1 MISQIVGVTV
11 PGFAIGA
18 VFMALANRRAD
29 TATARARWTKL
40 AVFFLI
46 VHAVLGVCWL
56 GRPWVTILMLVI
68 VAAGSHELW
77 QAWQRMRRPRPSR
90 AWALF
95 AISAALA
102 IACSWLLPPA
112 VFAFLFLVTAAC
124 DGFSQVV
131 GQLIGRRRLAPGLS
145 PGKTVEGL
153 AGGLVAAVVVA
164 LLARHAL
171 IGGTVAWTAALA
183 VLVGLAGLGGDL
195 AASWAK
201 RRAGL
206 KDYSS
211 ALPGQGGVLDR
222 FDSLLGALTVAGPL
236 LAIARLA
243 TPAG

>member
-1 MISQIVGVTV
+1 
-11 PGFAIGA
+11 
-18 VFMALANRRAD
+18 
-29 TATARARWTKL
+29 
-40 AVFFLI
+40 
-46 VHAVLGVCWL
+46 
-56 GRPWVTILMLVI
+56 
-68 VAAGSHELW
+68 
-77 QAWQRMRRPRPSR
+77 MRRPRPSR